1 MAQPAVAGVVPSWA
15 ARLMPCP
22 VAMSMASMASMAW
35 PLQAAAMRLPCSNF
49 WMQALEISGDIWRYL
64 EMDAAGNMETY
75 WKHSHHYWKY
85 NLPIF
90 ANYGN
95 GNEME
100 LPLLSRCFESS
111 FSVILCCHV
120 EMSH

>member
-1 MAQPAVAGVVPSWA
+1 MGREADALPSGDVDGFDGFDG
-15 ARLMPCP
+15 L
-22 VAMSMASMASMAW
+22 
-35 PLQAAAMRLPCSNF
+35 AAAGRGDAI
-49 WMQALEISGDIWRYL
+49 ALQQFLDAGAGDIWRYL